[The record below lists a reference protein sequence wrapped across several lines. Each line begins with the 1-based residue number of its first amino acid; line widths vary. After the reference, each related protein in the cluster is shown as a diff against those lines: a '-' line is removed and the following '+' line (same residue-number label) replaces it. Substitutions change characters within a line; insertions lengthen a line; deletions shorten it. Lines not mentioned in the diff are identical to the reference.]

1 MISRKSLDS
10 QEFLKLRLA
19 TEKIANALDKR
30 LRAHLNVLRPLFVPR
45 NLFGTYVKSSQM
57 HEIPGAEKA
66 FAELQEKYASV
77 CEKPFGLPKKLQ
89 APLAPISNQLEG
101 SALHYTLRSDN
112 VQGKGTQITS
122 PTKWILSFRSE
133 CPLNRLK
140 AMISGVE
147 TRQPEAMKQAL
158 IDHLA
163 IIVYLKT
170 FPALTQLLQD
180 LRYEVEIRDM
190 DELGGLSVV
199 VLKAPIETFLPPDD
213 FIIQITQLSSIPA
226 FQEIVET
233 EAVENIPDPLK
244 EALRQALN

>member
-1 MISRKSLDS
+1 
-10 QEFLKLRLA
+10 
-19 TEKIANALDKR
+19 
-30 LRAHLNVLRPLFVPR
+30 
-45 NLFGTYVKSSQM
+45 
-57 HEIPGAEKA
+57 
-66 FAELQEKYASV
+66 
-77 CEKPFGLPKKLQ
+77 
-89 APLAPISNQLEG
+89 
-101 SALHYTLRSDN
+101 
-112 VQGKGTQITS
+112 
-122 PTKWILSFRSE
+122 
-133 CPLNRLK
+133 
-140 AMISGVE
+140 MISGVE

-213 FIIQITQLSSIPA
+213 FIIQITQLSGIPA

-244 EALRQALN
+244 EALRQALS